1 MESETSSISKENVI
15 DYFILKTLDN
25 FRVKNNL
32 TWKEISFS
40 NSITRDKLLFYPFFI
55 IMASSEAEREKLA
68 VIFDKITVSY
78 HGIVEEDLVKYFSNL
93 SVKDIFMFDS
103 VNSGNSKLFI
113 RHSFITILESIEN
126 LKGLYPRQYATVFDI
141 IDNVILRFYHRF
153 ANSSVGQNYSN
164 FFDISY
170 KQLQIFSKYHS
181 LYDVYYTIL
190 SDKKPI
196 KMEHIVKC
204 KSIFSPD
211 NHLLQISL

>member
-1 MESETSSISKENVI
+1 MELDPFYINKQNVI

-25 FRVKNNL
+25 FRVKNKL

-55 IMASSEAEREKLA
+55 IMASLESERETLA
-68 VIFDKITVSY
+68 AVFDKIVVSH

-103 VNSGNSKLFI
+103 VNSGSAKLFI
-113 RHSFITILESIEN
+113 RQSFINELESTED
-126 LKGLYPRQYATVFDI
+126 LKHLYQKQYHKIFGI
-141 IDNVILRFYHRF
+141 IDNVILRFHYRF
-153 ANSSVGQNYSN
+153 SNSSVGQNYSN

-170 KQLQIFSKYHS
+170 EQLQIFSKYHS
-181 LYDVYYTIL
+181 LYEVYHLVL
-190 SDKKPI
+190 SDKSPI
-196 KMEHIVKC
+196 KMEHVVKC

-211 NHLLQISL
+211 NNLLQISP